1 VSALNYASV
10 GLALVIVGIVWAVAG
25 IITGATHVVTVAG
38 LVASFG
44 VVLTAATVDE
54 GSET

>member
-1 VSALNYASV
+1 MSALNYASV

>member
-1 VSALNYASV
+1 VSALNYANV
-10 GLALVIVGIVWAVAG
+10 GIALVIVGIVWAVAG
-25 IITGATHVVTVAG
+25 IIAGATHVVTVAG

-54 GSET
+54 GGES